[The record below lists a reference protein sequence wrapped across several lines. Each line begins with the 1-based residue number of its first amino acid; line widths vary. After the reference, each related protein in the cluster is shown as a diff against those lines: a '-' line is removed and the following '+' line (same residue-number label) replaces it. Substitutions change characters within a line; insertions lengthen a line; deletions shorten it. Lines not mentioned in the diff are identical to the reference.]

1 MLTVNMTMC
10 RHSSFYPFWLSF
22 SHTPQDIWLAE
33 PCAQPALFSD
43 HGTHCGGRVPYEFL
57 VAGNKLFLVGK
68 GSPVETRKHVLGQ
81 PALQYIPSGLA
92 VTQWQW
98 MPIHPSIHPSIHSCW
113 LWEPFPW
120 HHPAQ
125 SQNRTCQSYIYP
137 YTVLQKTLWLLIL
150 CSYVMCFYSDLQHQQ
165 LVVGFSSWYLL
176 KRGVLTAFS

>member
-98 MPIHPSIHPSIHSCW
+98 MPIHPSIHPFI
-113 LWEPFPW
+113 P
-120 HHPAQ
+120 
-125 SQNRTCQSYIYP
+125 
-137 YTVLQKTLWLLIL
+137 
-150 CSYVMCFYSDLQHQQ
+150 
-165 LVVGFSSWYLL
+165 VGFGSPSLGITQHSLRTERANHIFTPTPCYRRLCGFWYSVPMLCVSTLTCSTSSW
-176 KRGVLTAFS
+176 